1 MNEIRKLME
10 TIEQINEGWDPKAV
24 AEAIWLEY
32 SGPPGSDQKTLF
44 RLKIDQSPEPYRAMI
59 YNFGSLTG
67 LYNAE
72 TLDGSEIYHAIVD
85 ELERLD
91 TLKEDS
97 EYGEPGDE
105 QYIRQYGSVKAEFDE
120 VGGEV
125 LLTHGHGENIFL
137 TMKEWK
143 EFAGEI
149 QDIFV

>member
-1 MNEIRKLME
+1 ME

-59 YNFGSLTG
+59 YNFGGLTG

-72 TLDGSEIYHAIVD
+72 ELDGSEIYHAIID

-91 TLKEDS
+91 SKDEEEMNEADYIPGREYEPGEDS
-97 EYGEPGDE
+97 VHM
-105 QYIRQYGSVKAEFDE
+105 YGSVKAEFTYD
-120 VGGEV
+120 EV

-137 TMKEWK
+137 SMKEWK